1 MKITRYLALFITLCC
16 LIAASGCA
24 STRTEN
30 GVTIEKGGSMNPLR
44 YIPFL

>member
-1 MKITRYLALFITLCC
+1 MKKSRLFVLFLLLCA

-30 GVTIEKGGSMNPLR
+30 GVTIEKRRSGG
-44 YIPFL
+44 IPFVPFF

>member
-1 MKITRYLALFITLCC
+1 MKIKQLMALAILLAS

-30 GVTIEKGGSMNPLR
+30 GVTIEQKRSDLP
-44 YIPFL
+44 YIPFF